1 MLLATALFTS
11 TLAVLAPVLT
21 ILQSGAQARR
31 IRHTGAK
38 GVSLETWLL
47 SVFVSQTWL
56 CYGFVFHVPAEIW
69 ANVPAMSV
77 ALVVAYLAATSQE
90 RFARSVVIYAG
101 LFAITAGAT
110 WAGASAGHHWIL
122 ADVSVMSSVV
132 IYVPQLIVVIR
143 AKDLTG
149 VSALSWFLACLTAA
163 SWLIYGFLIHQLAVA
178 LPSLVML
185 PAATYILVGVL
196 RHRVRNDPDR
206 GAQAP
211 ILE

>member
-1 MLLATALFTS
+1 MLLAAALVTS

-21 ILQSGAQARR
+21 IMQSGAQARR
-31 IRHTGAK
+31 IRHTGAR

-56 CYGFVFHVPAEIW
+56 CYGFVFHVPAEVW
-69 ANVPAMSV
+69 ANLPAMSV
-77 ALVVAYLAATSQE
+77 AIVVAYLAATSQK

-101 LFAITAGAT
+101 LLAITAGAT
-110 WAGASAGHHWIL
+110 WAGAAGHHWIL
-122 ADVSVMSSVV
+122 ADVSVTSSVV

-143 AKDLTG
+143 ANDLTG

-163 SWLIYGFLIHQLAVA
+163 SWLVYGFLIHQPAVA

-185 PAATYILVGVL
+185 PAALYILVGVL
-196 RHRVRNDPDR
+196 RHRVRNDLEH
-206 GAQAP
+206 GTQAP
-211 ILE
+211 IIE